1 MEEKTQDRGV
11 ENTEVQRFID
21 LMKDEALKKKVV
33 ELLAD
38 PTTYID
44 GEVYR
49 GLPLE
54 ASPAAKFQHHSYP
67 RGLVQHMVSV
77 ATISLTL
84 CDIVERVYGAQV
96 KRDVVIA
103 VALIHDIMKPLTYS
117 ETGERYG
124 VSPLGERVDHLTLAV
139 AELIR
144 RGFPLDVVH
153 AVAAHH
159 GKGGPMSPRTVE
171 ALICN
176 LADSADAS
184 LNGEVLNAARWAMRD
199 CLGEEAHRLT
209 AEEAFAIV
217 QARQERGCAG
227 VVEAVKKMR
236 AEEGNEE
243 QEKI

>member
-1 MEEKTQDRGV
+1 MDAEAQSKGV
-11 ENTEVQRFID
+11 EHAQIQRFVD
-21 LMKDEALKKKVV
+21 LIKDEALKKKVLD
-33 ELLAD
+33 LLAD
-38 PTTYID
+38 PTTSIE

-54 ASPAAKFQHHSYP
+54 TSPAAKLQHHSYP
-67 RGLVQHMVSV
+67 RGLVQHMVSA

-84 CDIVERVYGAQV
+84 CDVVERVYGAQV

-117 ETGERYG
+117 ETGEKYG
-124 VSPLGERVDHLTLAV
+124 VSPLGERIDHLTLAV

-159 GKGGPMSPRTVE
+159 GKGGPMSPRTLE
-171 ALICN
+171 ALICS

-184 LNGEVLNAARWAMRD
+184 LNGEVLSAARWAIRD
-199 CLGEEAHRLT
+199 CIGEEAHRLGV
-209 AEEAFAIV
+209 EEAFAIV
-217 QARQERGCAG
+217 RARQERGCAG
-227 VVEAVKKMR
+227 VVETVKKMR
-236 AEEGNEE
+236 SEEE